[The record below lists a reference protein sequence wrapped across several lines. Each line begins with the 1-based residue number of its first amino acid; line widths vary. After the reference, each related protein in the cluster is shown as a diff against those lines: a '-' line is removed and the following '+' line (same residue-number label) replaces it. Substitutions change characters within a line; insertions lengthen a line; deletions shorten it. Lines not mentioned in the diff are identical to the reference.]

1 MVRSEEMAI
10 ELLKLPNVRV
20 SRAGGIKEEELYAD
34 AKALAWEVATKHP
47 LWTIEVVGFR
57 AYRVLCDGE
66 ELGHIGSEWYGSNQK
81 LYVRNDRV
89 AAQNE
94 RKNAYH
100 TDKVDKAY
108 LRIKKTFGPM
118 NLNERV
124 NKALKVANDVLENQ
138 SYRNQ
143 TKQREHERPV
153 ENDLYK
159 WARAN
164 MSQYIL
170 ELKHNHNTVMLEHLT
185 KLEDV
190 RADMVTIQ
198 ETTKAFQNQKTA
210 LVVLADSQYIVK
222 IRDNVQL
229 YNDATLPVELR
240 GKLGMLKLVEKEA
253 MVTGIGCRVNDE
265 IFVLLMENEDEETK
279 PQV

>member
-1 MVRSEEMAI
+1 MTI
-10 ELLKLPNVRV
+10 ELWKLPNVRM
-20 SRAGGIKEEELYAD
+20 GKNEKTIPEEQLHAE
-34 AKALAWEVATKHP
+34 AKKLAWEVATKHP
-47 LWTIEVVGFR
+47 LWTVEVVGFR
-57 AYRVLCDGE
+57 TYRVLNGAE
-66 ELGHIGSEWYGSNQK
+66 ELGWVGSEWYGSSQK
-81 LYVRNDRV
+81 LFVRNDRV

-108 LRIKKTFGPM
+108 LRVKKLFGPM
-118 NLNERV
+118 NLSERV
-124 NKALKVANDVLENQ
+124 NKALKTANDVLENQ

-143 TKQREHERPV
+143 HQQREHERPI
-153 ENDLYK
+153 ENGLYK

-164 MSQYIL
+164 MTQYIL
-170 ELKHNHNTVMLEHLT
+170 ELKENHDTAMLEHLT

-190 RADMVTIQ
+190 RADMVTIKD
-198 ETTKAFQNQKTA
+198 TIYAFQNQRTA

-229 YNDATLPVELR
+229 YGDATLPVELR

-265 IFVLLMENEDEETK
+265 IFVLILENEDEKTES
-279 PQV
+279 

>member
-1 MVRSEEMAI
+1 MTI
-10 ELLKLPNVRV
+10 ELMKLPNVRM
-20 SRAGGIKEEELYAD
+20 GKNEKPLTEEQIHGE
-34 AKALAWEVATKHP
+34 AKLLAWEVATKHP
-47 LWTIEVVGFR
+47 LWTVEVVGFR
-57 AYRVLCDGE
+57 TFRVLDGAE
-66 ELGHIGSEWYGSNQK
+66 ELGFIGCEWYGSSQK
-81 LYVRNDRV
+81 LFVRNDRIG
-89 AAQNE
+89 ANNT

-100 TDKVDKAY
+100 TDKIDKAY
-108 LRIKKTFGPM
+108 LRVKKVFGPM
-118 NLNERV
+118 NLSERIG
-124 NKALKVANDVLENQ
+124 KAMKVAEGVLENQ

-143 TKQREHERPV
+143 SKQREHERPI

-170 ELKHNHNTVMLEHLT
+170 ELKHNHNTAMLEHLT
-185 KLEDV
+185 MLEDV
-190 RADMVTIQ
+190 RADMVTIA
-198 ETTKAFQNQKTA
+198 ETTKAFQNNRTA

-229 YNDATLPVELR
+229 YDDATLPVELR

-265 IFVLLMENEDEETK
+265 IFVLILENEDEETK
-279 PQV
+279 PQI

>member
-1 MVRSEEMAI
+1 MAI
-10 ELLKLPNVRV
+10 ELLKLPNVRM
-20 SRAGGIKEEELYAD
+20 GKNEKPMEEGQLHGE
-34 AKALAWEVATKHP
+34 AKLLAWQVATKHP
-47 LWTIEVVGFR
+47 LWTVEVAGFR
-57 AYRVLCDGE
+57 TFRVLDGVE
-66 ELGHIGSEWYGSNQK
+66 ELGYIGSEWYGSSQK
-81 LYVRNDRV
+81 LFVRNDRIGE
-89 AAQNE
+89 NNT

-108 LRIKKTFGPM
+108 LRVKKTFGPM
-118 NLNERV
+118 NLSERV

-138 SYRNQ
+138 SYRNLHQ
-143 TKQREHERPV
+143 QREHERPI
-153 ENDLYK
+153 ENGLYK

-164 MSQYIL
+164 MTQYIL
-170 ELKHNHNTVMLEHLT
+170 ELKENHDTAMLEHLT

-190 RADMVTIQ
+190 RADMVTIKD
-198 ETTKAFQNQKTA
+198 TIDAFQNQRTA

-229 YNDATLPVELR
+229 YDDATLPVELR

-265 IFVLLMENEDEETK
+265 IFVLILEAEDEKTES
-279 PQV
+279 

>member
-1 MVRSEEMAI
+1 M
-10 ELLKLPNVRV
+10 ELLKLPNVRMHKNTAI
-20 SRAGGIKEEELYAD
+20 SEENLHGD
-34 AKALAWEVATKHP
+34 AKKLAWEVATKHP
-47 LWTIEVVGFR
+47 LWTIEVSGHRTFI
-57 AYRVLCDGE
+57 VLDGTE
-66 ELGHIGSEWYGSNQK
+66 ELGIIGSEWYGSSQK
-81 LYVRNDRV
+81 LFVRNDRV

-118 NLNERV
+118 NLAERV
-124 NKALKVANDVLENQ
+124 NKALKVAESVLENQ

-143 TKQREHERPV
+143 HQQREHQRPI
-153 ENDLYK
+153 ENGLYK
-159 WARAN
+159 WSLAHK
-164 MSQYIL
+164 SQYIAWL
-170 ELKHNHNTVMLEHLT
+170 EETNDTPMLEHLA

-190 RADMVTIQ
+190 KADMVTIE
-198 ETTKAFQNQKTA
+198 ETTKAFQNQRTA

-265 IFVLLMENEDEETK
+265 IFVLILENEDEETK
-279 PQV
+279 PQI